1 MALASTLNNRM
12 LTDTTGEAAE
22 ELYYPE
28 SDGKPM
34 AETDDHRIAATEVIA
49 MLSDRYDGTDTYV
62 AGNNM
67 LYYVQGNPRRSLSP
81 DAYVVFGIGSQP
93 RRVYKVWEN
102 GGKAP
107 AVVFE
112 FTSRSTQSEDVETK
126 HRLYEQVLGVPEY
139 FLFDPT
145 GEYLLPRLR
154 GLRLNTEGV
163 YEPIAMTEER
173 LFSEPLG
180 LEVYAEGLLLRLHD
194 PLTGVTYRTRAEKN
208 AAIEREAQRAEQ
220 AEAESETAARLRR
233 DAEGR
238 AETAEGRA
246 DAEAQRRREAE
257 AEIQRLR
264 ALLAAALN
272 PSDE

>member
-1 MALASTLNNRM
+1 MALAPILNHRTPAETN
-12 LTDTTGEAAE
+12 GEAAE
-22 ELYYPE
+22 EPYYPE
-28 SDGKPM
+28 SDGRPM

-62 AGNNM
+62 AGNNL
-67 LYYVQGNPRRSLSP
+67 LYYVQGNPRRSISP

-102 GGKAP
+102 GGQAP
-107 AVVFE
+107 AIVFE
-112 FTSRSTQSEDVETK
+112 FTSRSTQVEDVETK
-126 HRLYEQVLGVPEY
+126 HRLYEQVLRVPEY

-145 GEYLLPRLR
+145 GEYLVPRLR
-154 GLRLNTEGV
+154 GLRRNAEGV
-163 YEPIAMTEER
+163 YAPIALTNER
-173 LFSEPLG
+173 LFSEQLG

-220 AEAESETAARLRR
+220 AEAEVEEAARLRL
-233 DAEGR
+233 D
-238 AETAEGRA
+238 AEGRA
-246 DAEAQRRREAE
+246 DAEAQRRQEAE
-257 AEIQRLR
+257 AEIKRLR
-264 ALLAAALN
+264 ALLEAALH